1 MGKRLIYEEDAI
13 DELVR
18 WGKISDYS
26 EKEKI
31 LIGAVIGML
40 SALPSAQ
47 PEDIAR
53 DIATIIENE
62 KDMRVILDHQW
73 IPVTEV
79 MPDEH
84 NRVLILTD
92 DGTIFIGDHNEYW
105 EDDYEFEIDDVIA
118 WMPLPECYK
127 GDEK

>member
-1 MGKRLIYEEDAI
+1 MKMRLIDA
-13 DELVR
+13 DA
-18 WGKISDYS
+18 
-26 EKEKI
+26 
-31 LIGAVIGML
+31 LIGELHNTYLYGDNARKVIYRKIEE
-40 SALPSAQ
+40 Q
-47 PEDIAR
+47 P
-53 DIATIIENE
+53 TIEPQ
-62 KDMRVILDHQW
+62 RW

-118 WMPLPECYK
+118 WMPLPEPYK
-127 GDEK
+127 GE